1 MNKAKSKALAMVKR
15 YSMNTVVFYIM
26 LPLSVV
32 KEVIQNLEL
41 LFTTATN

>member
-26 LPLSVV
+26 LPLSIV
-32 KEVIQNLEL
+32 KESIQKIEL
-41 LFTTATN
+41 LFVTVAN